1 MPMIGGFDSS
11 IGRGYG
17 TVGFDTNGRLAI
29 YERVYTIKISGS
41 GWLNRNTNPIPIFP
55 PSGNHFVVVEDFV
68 VYIDYQTRT
77 GISNNGIAR
86 LNDTNAYTVGFYEN
100 AQSGNS
106 PGSGTFYTLGVMPQ
120 QFVRNATVDQ
130 GYYRDVPV
138 HQSKLLPNRGL
149 FLRTARDCTSTSNAP
164 GGIHYVQIK
173 YRIINTSSEMESDVD
188 YDVNYAGTT
197 SNRTAPLHDVDGSFI
212 SY

>member
-1 MPMIGGFDSS
+1 MIGGSDSS

-29 YERVYTIKISGS
+29 YERIYTIKISGS

-68 VYIDYQTRT
+68 VYIDYETRT

-86 LNDTNAYTVGFYEN
+86 LNDTNAYTVGFFEN

-106 PGSGTFYTLGVMPQ
+106 PGSGQFFTLGVMPQ
-120 QFVRNATVDQ
+120 NFVRNATTDQ

-164 GGIHYVQIK
+164 GGTHYVQIK
-173 YRIINTSSEMESDVD
+173 YRIINTASEMLGEVD

-197 SNRTAPLHDVDGSFI
+197 SNRVTPLHDVDGSFI